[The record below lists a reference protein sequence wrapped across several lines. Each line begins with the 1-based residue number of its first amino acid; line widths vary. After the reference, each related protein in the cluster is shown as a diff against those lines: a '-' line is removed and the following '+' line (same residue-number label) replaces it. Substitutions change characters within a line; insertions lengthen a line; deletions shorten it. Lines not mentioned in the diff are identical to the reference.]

1 MRRRGGTV
9 SGAVATEDIRT
20 RPQRSPLPP
29 ETRSVDSPHH
39 PSRWGPSFDGEL
51 ETVYRVLLD
60 TSGEC
65 LLLLDSEGR
74 IVRASRRASD
84 LLGLGQAGTGF
95 FSDFFIAPSRD
106 ALRGWREESA
116 GGSPRE
122 SLEATLQAGFKV
134 RVSSRGIASPQGHLL
149 AVLEESTPAPRGE
162 QKSKQVEAELRSV
175 LDSIRA
181 GVLLVDLEG
190 RVRFTNSRFTQMFG
204 LKPRQLDPL
213 EDFDELVHFLA
224 SRLRDPQSYSHPW
237 RSFLASADKPG
248 HDEVEIIRPAQR
260 VLERFSRPVL
270 DSEGQR
276 LGWLEVYQ
284 DITGLRSTESKMFQK
299 EKMAA
304 LGQLVSGIAHEL
316 NNPLTAIMGYTQ
328 LLLGHGLAATQ
339 LDEAKKIYE
348 EAERARR
355 IVKNLLFFARERV
368 QERSSVDLNEVV
380 ERTLALRSYELKIE
394 SIQVETDLCRNL
406 PRTMADPYQLQQ
418 VLLNLLVNAEQAL
431 LGSRGKGHIRIRTYR
446 PSDSRIALEVEDDGP
461 GIPQEIASRVFE
473 PFFTTKP
480 PGVGTGL
487 GLSIVYAIVQQHGG
501 DVILDSQRGVG
512 AKIAV
517 ELPLVAVPLS
527 EAAAQI
533 SQPAV
538 QSRRKTSARIL
549 IVEDEPTVAQLITDV
564 LREEGHEPDA
574 VLDSQEGLSRLLRT
588 RYDLVVCDLRMPKLD
603 GQAFYEA
610 LVRAGSPIRDRI
622 IFITGDTLAPRTLEF
637 LEPNRLP
644 YLAKPFLVEELKLA
658 VSSML
663 DRDQKPKSAP
673 MPRARGRTRTVGSR
687 P

>member
-1 MRRRGGTV
+1 MKPRIQTGRPFAVEPLVRWRARNRL
-9 SGAVATEDIRT
+9 SG
-20 RPQRSPLPP
+20 
-29 ETRSVDSPHH
+29 
-39 PSRWGPSFDGEL
+39 
-51 ETVYRVLLD
+51 LLD
-60 TSGEC
+60 SSGEC
-65 LLLLDSEGR
+65 LLLLDSGGR

-84 LLGLGQAGTGF
+84 LLGLAKSGACF

-106 ALRGWREESA
+106 ALRAWREESA
-116 GGSPRE
+116 AGSPRE
-122 SLEATLQAGFKV
+122 SLEATLQAGFRV
-134 RVSSRGIASPQGHLL
+134 HVSSRGIVSPQGHLL
-149 AVLEESTPAPRGE
+149 AVLEESALAPRGE

-175 LDSIRA
+175 LDSMRA
-181 GVLLVDLEG
+181 GVLLIDLEG
-190 RVRFTNSRFTQMFG
+190 RVRFTNSRFAQMFG
-204 LKPRQLDPL
+204 LKPRQLEPL
-213 EDFDELVHFLA
+213 EDFDELVRFLA

-237 RSFLASADKPG
+237 RSFLASAGEPG

-270 DSEGQR
+270 DAEGHR
-276 LGWLEVYQ
+276 LGWIEVYE
-284 DITGLRSTESKMFQK
+284 DITLRSTESKMFQK

-339 LDEAKKIYE
+339 LDEAKKIYQ

-418 VLLNLLVNAEQAL
+418 VLLNLVVNAEQAL
-431 LGSRGKGHIRIRTYR
+431 LGGRGKGHIRIRTYR

-487 GLSIVYAIVQQHGG
+487 GLSIVYGIVQQHGG

-517 ELPLVAVPLS
+517 ELPLVAVPVS
-527 EAAAQI
+527 EGAAQI

-538 QSRRKTSARIL
+538 RSADCLIQWRDEGDDEIHQTRGFGWHHRCQSGA
-549 IVEDEPTVAQLITDV
+549 
-564 LREEGHEPDA
+564 
-574 VLDSQEGLSRLLRT
+574 
-588 RYDLVVCDLRMPKLD
+588 
-603 GQAFYEA
+603 
-610 LVRAGSPIRDRI
+610 RAG
-622 IFITGDTLAPRTLEF
+622 
-637 LEPNRLP
+637 
-644 YLAKPFLVEELKLA
+644 
-658 VSSML
+658 
-663 DRDQKPKSAP
+663 
-673 MPRARGRTRTVGSR
+673 
-687 P
+687 